1 LNNNNDDERQGVI
14 KKRKNQ
20 TKNKK
25 MTTNTLTRVSK
36 RSARN
41 TKGTYKVRHENFL
54 FGQYGAQEIYK
65 GCHRH

>member
-1 LNNNNDDERQGVI
+1 M
-14 KKRKNQ
+14 KNQ

-41 TKGTYKVRHENFL
+41 TKGTLLDMKNFFLDNMRHQGHFVRHEIFL
-54 FGQYGAQEIYK
+54 FGQYEAPRAPRNI
-65 GCHRH
+65 